1 MGATDGNLTVTF
13 NGTVMSFG
21 VAGAFVVLGAEDEA
35 DGSTV
40 EVDPSSTEDK
50 PSPNRPLSFPA

>member
-21 VAGAFVVLGAEDEA
+21 VAGALVVLGAEDEA

-40 EVDPSSTEDK
+40 EVDPSSAEDK